1 MDKKTLYRLFY
12 LPKQIEQKKREIQ
25 RIQERLE
32 SISPNLSGMPHGG
45 GVHDKLGEGVPEL
58 VDKKR
63 ELEEMIRSF
72 QREEDAINDW
82 IDGIDDLQI
91 QLMVSLRFRERM
103 SWTQV
108 ADEAGGGIVTDDSCR
123 KMIDRYLEKGDALD
137 GPKRRDQGRAAD
149 LQHMEDRSGGKQR
162 QGLPELPVQGSGGPV
177 RDELRRNSDEGRQR
191 AD

>member
-32 SISPNLSGMPHGG
+32 SISPNLSGMPHGV

-123 KMIDRYLEKGDALD
+123 KMIDRFLEKGDARD
-137 GPKRRDQGRAAD
+137 GPKRKDQGRPQD
-149 LQHMEDRSGGKQR
+149 LQHMEDRSGGKQHE
-162 QGLPELPVQGSGGPV
+162 GLPELPVQRPDGSI
-177 RDELRRNSDEGRQR
+177 RDELRGNTDERRKDSD
-191 AD
+191 